1 MTAVFTA
8 GAVTGDVNG
17 DEEVNIADVNAVIE
31 IIFLN
36 VPDMAADVNGDGEIN
51 IADVNSIID
60 IILGDGG
67 EQQITPKEIT
77 LDFSDLEEPAET
89 IPEDELASDY
99 GDYVEN
105 TAWATSVY
113 INFDGDTAIVTGTT
127 ATIIATVN
135 GAHVTMTSTT
145 KRVRYIV
152 SGSTSNG
159 SLKFYSDRKFQ
170 LQLNGVDITNPHGA
184 AINNQCGKSL
194 YLVINEGTV
203 NTLRDGDT
211 YDMTEGED
219 QKATVFSEGQ
229 ILVSGKGQLNIYSTG
244 KSCLT
249 SDDYVFVRP
258 GTKLYFNSTSGH
270 GIKAKDFVY
279 IKGGVINMEIAADG
293 AKGINC
299 DSLVYITGG
308 RTTIINSGT
317 TEFGTD
323 SLGNEVTTGAS
334 GVKTDYN
341 MTMTGGTLN
350 IKCTGDDAK
359 GVNVTKPLLFTG
371 GELNVVLTGKN
382 TYQDPKGVKCDG
394 DCTIEGGSFYSC
406 ALNGR
411 AMDVNGTLKVDS
423 TYTVLNDKN
432 YHLFEV
438 VYPPIDSIITILKT
452 KNSLH
457 VSEAVV
463 NSQDAL
469 FIRVDPS
476 VPRVKNL
483 VGIVGADDVFVGIV
497 VADGV
502 AVRHMV
508 TVITGPVADDQ
519 ERFLALEVG
528 ALPDHHRVG
537 GLNCRT

>member
-1 MTAVFTA
+1 MKNFLLLVGAMMAVFTA
-8 GAVTGDVNG
+8 GAVTGDVNN
-17 DEEVNIADVNAVIE
+17 DAEVNIADVNAVIE
-31 IIFLN
+31 IILMGDPN
-36 VPDMAADVNGDGEIN
+36 LAADVNEDGEIN

-60 IILGDGG
+60 IILGGG
-67 EQQITPKEIT
+67 EEEIIPKEIT
-77 LDFSDLEEPAET
+77 LDYSELTEPAET
-89 IPEDELASDY
+89 IPEDEEALDY

-105 TAWATSVY
+105 TTWSTSVY
-113 INFDGDTAIVTGTT
+113 IHFDGDTAIVTGGS
-127 ATIIATVN
+127 ASIIATAE
-135 GAHVTMTSTT
+135 GAHVTVSSAT

-159 SLKFYSDRKFQ
+159 SLKFYSERKFQ
-170 LQLNGVDITNPHGA
+170 LLLNGVDITNPHGA

-194 YLVINEGTV
+194 YLVVNEGTV

-211 YDMTEGED
+211 YDMVEGED
-219 QKATVFSEGQ
+219 QKATLFSEGQ
-229 ILVSGKGQLNIYSTG
+229 ILISGKGQLNIYSTG
-244 KSCLT
+244 KSCMA

-323 SLGNEVTTGAS
+323 SLGNVETTGAA

-341 MTMTGGTLN
+341 LTMTGGTLN
-350 IKCTGDDAK
+350 IKCTGNDAK
-359 GVNVTKPLLFTG
+359 GVNVTEPLLFSG

-382 TYQDPKGVKCDG
+382 TTMDPKGVKCDT
-394 DCTIEGGSFYSC
+394 DCIIQGGSFYSC

-411 AMDVNGTLKVDS
+411 AMDVNGTLTVEPGYTTFNDS
-423 TYTVLNDKN
+423 N

-438 VYPPIDSIITILKT
+438 AY
-452 KNSLH
+452 
-457 VSEAVV
+457 
-463 NSQDAL
+463 
-469 FIRVDPS
+469 
-476 VPRVKNL
+476 
-483 VGIVGADDVFVGIV
+483 
-497 VADGV
+497 
-502 AVRHMV
+502 
-508 TVITGPVADDQ
+508 
-519 ERFLALEVG
+519 
-528 ALPDHHRVG
+528 
-537 GLNCRT
+537 